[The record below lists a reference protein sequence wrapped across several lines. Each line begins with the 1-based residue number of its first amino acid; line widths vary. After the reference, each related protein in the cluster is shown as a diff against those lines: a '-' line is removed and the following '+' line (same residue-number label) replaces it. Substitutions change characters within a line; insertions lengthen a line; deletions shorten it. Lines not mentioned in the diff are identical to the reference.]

1 MEKFMLRRDKNVD
14 WTSTPNEPF
23 PFTTASHS
31 FHQEWNTIEGEKV
44 VNYRIVNC
52 SVCKRAQKINN
63 KLLLD
68 HNILEIRCPWCLETM
83 LHDASVIVGAQFHVE
98 NIE

>member
-1 MEKFMLRRDKNVD
+1 MNTKIKLKEDKNTD
-14 WTSTPNEPF
+14 WTDTEKESF

-44 VNYRIVNC
+44 VNYRIVTC
-52 SVCKRAQKINN
+52 PMCQHAQKIDE
-63 KLLLD
+63 KKIFRDVLQ
-68 HNILEIRCPWCLETM
+68 IRCPWCNEIFVYDFSMKL
-83 LHDASVIVGAQFHVE
+83 GAQFHVE